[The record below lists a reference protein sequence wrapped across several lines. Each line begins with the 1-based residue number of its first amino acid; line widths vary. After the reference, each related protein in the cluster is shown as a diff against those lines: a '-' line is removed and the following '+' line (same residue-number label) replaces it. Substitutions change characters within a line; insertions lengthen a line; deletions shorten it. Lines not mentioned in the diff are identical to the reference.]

1 MLNITSEG
9 APLDMDH
16 LALGHLDLSSPEI
29 QRTLAIKEG
38 MVHIEWLDS
47 TMKNLTANQCK
58 ERP

>member
-16 LALGHLDLSSPEI
+16 LVLGHLDLSSPEI

-38 MVHIEWLDS
+38 MVHIEFSCEAFD
-47 TMKNLTANQCK
+47 C
-58 ERP
+58 